1 MAGRARRGIKVGI
14 SFHITSVRE
23 GTIFNV
29 MQFLNLEK
37 VTGLLNISFGRNIP
51 EVVIHF
57 VSGKA
62 AASEFGNLMGEAVL
76 DLLLCQEY
84 AVKEINFAPGRES
97 AFKDDS
103 VVKANSLSGAMLNA
117 SKDVDKCAARPFI
130 FGLLPM
136 QFPQSGPA
144 ESLLHVLHGFDR
156 HKDYLGSI
164 KPAEGDK
171 EAPLQ
176 QCVLIHRALSRNV
189 VTYQTPL
196 VPLKSFRPL
205 LELVQPLEEKEADNL
220 RGYMRSLLP
229 HPRATHMPLERFYA
243 FASAVESIAYR
254 RGPEAGDEARRVI
267 YRLIQSTTK
276 LNEAINV

>member
-1 MAGRARRGIKVGI
+1 VGI

-29 MQFLNLEK
+29 MQFLSLEK
-37 VTGLLNISFGRNIP
+37 VTGVLNISFGRNIP
-51 EVVIHF
+51 EALVHF
-57 VSGKA
+57 TAGRA
-62 AASEFGNLMGEAVL
+62 AASEFGNLQGEKCL
-76 DLLLCQEY
+76 DMLLCQEY

-97 AFKDDS
+97 QFKES
-103 VVKANSLSGAMLNA
+103 SIIKATSLSGAMLNC
-117 SKDVDKCAARPFI
+117 SKDVDKCSARPFI
-130 FGLLPM
+130 FGLLPVNV
-136 QFPQSGPA
+136 PNTGPV
-144 ESLLHVLHGFDR
+144 ESLLHVIHAMDK
-156 HKDYLGSI
+156 HQTYLESI
-164 KPAEGDK
+164 KPAESDK
-171 EAPLQ
+171 EAPLIH
-176 QCVLIHRALSRNV
+176 CVLLHRALARNV

-205 LELVQPLEEKEADNL
+205 LELVQPLEAREADNL

-254 RGPEAGDEARRVI
+254 RGPEVGDEARRVI